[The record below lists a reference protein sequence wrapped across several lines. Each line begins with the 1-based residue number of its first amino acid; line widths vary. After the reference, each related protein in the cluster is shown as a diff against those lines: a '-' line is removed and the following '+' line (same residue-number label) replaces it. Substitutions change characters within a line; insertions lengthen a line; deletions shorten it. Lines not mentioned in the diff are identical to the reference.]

1 MVIFSIK
8 EWQLLITSSEDI
20 RRDLLEKES
29 IKKVFG
35 DVSNLMRGY
44 SNQVFIE
51 LRIKSELEVCFQSAE
66 G

>member
-1 MVIFSIK
+1 MSDLSSIFVHFFSIK

-44 SNQVFIE
+44 SNQVHLIMG
-51 LRIKSELEVCFQSAE
+51 LL
-66 G
+66 